1 MLDTLWV
8 YRKGENKML
17 SAIVLGL
24 GSIAAAVGYF
34 ASEIYLAK
42 KVSTP
47 NANLN
52 MRNN

>member
-1 MLDTLWV
+1 MI
-8 YRKGENKML
+8 
-17 SAIVLGL
+17 SATVIGL

-42 KVSTP
+42 KASTP

-52 MRNN
+52 HRNPN